1 VLARSSARD
10 VAVIAS
16 KERRKESLRLQR
28 QLRQAEQSARYRRCD
43 LRHDA
48 ATVAARAALRDYT
61 EAGATRAI
69 LRARVRWLEEGE
81 RCSAYFFS
89 RFRNPRTTSRLLQV
103 RDTDGSLFA
112 TNDDRHAHIRSFYR
126 NLYAAPVFDQPACHS
141 FLSPLTLET
150 LTADD
155 IATLWAPITAE
166 ELAAVVRKLPL
177 RKSPGPDGL
186 PYEWYRTYLPFL
198 TPLLLELYNGI
209 LTGNDPPASWFTTT
223 LTLLPKPD
231 RDHSQMRNWRPITLA
246 NCDAKIFSKILA
258 NRLAMVLPRLLN
270 PDQAGFVKGRSAS
283 DVALHLKT
291 VLAHA
296 ATHTV
301 EGALVFLD
309 QEKAYDRVSHDYLFA
324 VLQEFGFPPALA
336 RVFFNTS
343 GPSHS
348 FILDD
353 GQPLPAVPIS
363 CGVRQG
369 DPLAPLLFNLALEP
383 LLTALRFR
391 LQGVTLAWGC
401 FILAAFADDLTLA
414 LARTDVPE
422 LQRVLALYGRASNGK
437 VNFDK
442 SKILDLSG
450 NANTPQWIQD
460 TGFIVHD
467 HTLPINV
474 LGYDL
479 LRSPEGVSENWTALY
494 DDMQAVA
501 NKLCTRSCALQ
512 GRALLVNSMVL
523 SKLWYKGRL
532 SSPSGALLSSFR
544 TMAWEAVWAGS
555 LALKPSY
562 KVGKRPPRL
571 GGVGFLDPAVQ
582 LPALQ
587 AMWVARF
594 LTARP
599 RPSWYKA
606 LDWVLSAFNGGP
618 SALATYRNPGT
629 ATIPVC
635 WRPYLAAWR
644 TLQPQWSFD
653 ISDWT
658 PQEARCFPVPAT
670 TSTRSPTGLR
680 LVDLVTWDAN
690 TSAVS
695 LRSPDDVT
703 DRHFGAPGKVKK
715 ALTALRDGS
724 SSIPAVVLELALSD
738 SSVSLARS
746 KRRHLHAH
754 IQVAGVMLFSLTTAL
769 ARRFIDRTK
778 GITRPLDWRSRGI
791 TKLGRPPKDIWQRLH
806 HRTRT
811 PRQKETFYKFLFNAL
826 ALGTRARHF
835 RNATAERAWC
845 HFCPG
850 QVQFLDLYSG

>member
-1 VLARSSARD
+1 MA
-10 VAVIAS
+10 
-16 KERRKESLRLQR
+16 
-28 QLRQAEQSARYRRCD
+28 
-43 LRHDA
+43 
-48 ATVAARAALRDYT
+48 
-61 EAGATRAI
+61 
-69 LRARVRWLEEGE
+69 
-81 RCSAYFFS
+81 S
-89 RFRNPRTTSRLLQV
+89 RF
-103 RDTDGSLFA
+103 
-112 TNDDRHAHIRSFYR
+112 
-126 NLYAAPVFDQPACHS
+126 
-141 FLSPLTLET
+141 
-150 LTADD
+150 
-155 IATLWAPITAE
+155 
-166 ELAAVVRKLPL
+166 
-177 RKSPGPDGL
+177 
-186 PYEWYRTYLPFL
+186 
-198 TPLLLELYNGI
+198 
-209 LTGNDPPASWFTTT
+209 
-223 LTLLPKPD
+223 
-231 RDHSQMRNWRPITLA
+231 
-246 NCDAKIFSKILA
+246 AKIFSKILA
-258 NRLAMVLPRLLN
+258 NRLATVLPRLLN

-422 LQRVLALYGRASNGK
+422 LQRVLAQYGRASNGQ

-532 SSPSGALLSSFR
+532 SSPSATLLSSFR

-571 GGVGFLDPAVQ
+571 GGVSFLDPAVQ

-599 RPSWYKA
+599 HPSWYKA
-606 LDWVLSAFNGGP
+606 LDWVLSAFNGGQ
-618 SALATYRNPGT
+618 SALATY
-629 ATIPVC
+629 
-635 WRPYLAAWR
+635 
-644 TLQPQWSFD
+644 
-653 ISDWT
+653 
-658 PQEARCFPVPAT
+658 
-670 TSTRSPTGLR
+670 
-680 LVDLVTWDAN
+680 
-690 TSAVS
+690 
-695 LRSPDDVT
+695 
-703 DRHFGAPGKVKK
+703 
-715 ALTALRDGS
+715 
-724 SSIPAVVLELALSD
+724 
-738 SSVSLARS
+738 
-746 KRRHLHAH
+746 
-754 IQVAGVMLFSLTTAL
+754 
-769 ARRFIDRTK
+769 
-778 GITRPLDWRSRGI
+778 
-791 TKLGRPPKDIWQRLH
+791 
-806 HRTRT
+806 
-811 PRQKETFYKFLFNAL
+811 
-826 ALGTRARHF
+826 
-835 RNATAERAWC
+835 
-845 HFCPG
+845 
-850 QVQFLDLYSG
+850 